1 MRKIVWM
8 IAVMV
13 GLAAAA
19 RAEDA
24 WVQVAARP
32 TLAQAQD
39 QAREYS
45 RTFTNVQGFRL
56 PSGWYGIVL
65 GPYSA
70 DQAEAQLGLL
80 LGEGMIPRDSFVA
93 RGGGFGP
100 QFWPD
105 AAAAAPPSPGE
116 AAAPAPAEAVDPA
129 DGAEA
134 ALAFEAAMTI
144 PDRQAVQDALRFA
157 GLYAGKSDGAFG
169 KATRA
174 ALAAW
179 QAGQALAPTGLLSRD
194 QRDRLLE
201 PWRQETALVGMS
213 SIAEAEAGITLD
225 LPMGLVEF
233 DRYDPPFVRYR
244 ARGGSGYEIL
254 LISMRGG
261 QEALA
266 PLHDRLLGLGLVPPG
281 GQDTVG
287 TGFLSLSG
295 ADGTRATHA
304 EAARKG
310 RFIKGFLISGPAGQ
324 DQRLK
329 RILQAMEDSF
339 TAQADTVLDAGAG
352 VASTVSQAD
361 LTAGLDV
368 RRPALSHSG
377 VYVDATGSVLTAAEG
392 LDGCAR
398 LTLDG
403 QHEARVVW
411 QDQNAGIAL
420 LAPQAALAPRAV
432 AGLAPGLPAPDAV
445 VAIGGYPYGDRLSAP
460 VVSFGTFAEGRG
472 LNGDADRAR
481 LALRAEPGDAG
492 AAVLDA
498 DGAMIGLLLP
508 RGPHTSQDLP
518 RDVAFAVPAAA
529 LAERLAASGH
539 ELTPAAPTGVLA
551 PEDLA
556 SRARAMT
563 ALVSCWK

>member
-1 MRKIVWM
+1 MRNIVWM

-13 GLAAAA
+13 GLAASA

-39 QAREYS
+39 QAREFS

-65 GPYSA
+65 GPYSS
-70 DQAEAQLGLL
+70 DQAQAQLGLL

-93 RGGGFGP
+93 QGGGFGAP
-100 QFWPD
+100 FWPD
-105 AAAAAPPSPGE
+105 TAAAAAPPPE
-116 AAAPAPAEAVDPA
+116 AETDAAPAEAADPA
-129 DGAEA
+129 DSAEA
-134 ALAFEAAMTI
+134 ALAFEAAMTAA
-144 PDRQAVQDALRFA
+144 DRQEVQDALRFA
-157 GLYAGKSDGAFG
+157 GIYDGKSDGAFG

-179 QAGQALAPTGLLSRD
+179 QAGQALAPTGLLAPD
-194 QRDRLLE
+194 QRDRLVQ
-201 PWRQETALVGMS
+201 PWRQETALVGLS
-213 SIAEAEAGITLD
+213 RVAEAEAGITVD

-233 DRYDPPFVRYR
+233 DRYDPPFARYR
-244 ARGGSGYEIL
+244 PRGGSGYEIL

-295 ADGTRATHA
+295 ADGARMARA
-304 EAARKG
+304 EATRKG
-310 RFIKGFLISGPAGQ
+310 AFIKGFLIAGPAGQ

-339 TAQADTVLDAGAG
+339 TAQPDAVLDAGAG

-368 RRPALSHSG
+368 RHPALSHSG
-377 VYVDATGSVLTAAEG
+377 VYVDAGGSVLTAAEG
-392 LDGCAR
+392 LDSCTR

-403 QHEARVVW
+403 QHEARLVW
-411 QDQNAGIAL
+411 QDRDAGIAL
-420 LAPQAALAPRAV
+420 LSPEGALAP
-432 AGLAPGLPAPDAV
+432 
-445 VAIGGYPYGDRLSAP
+445 
-460 VVSFGTFAEGRG
+460 
-472 LNGDADRAR
+472 
-481 LALRAEPGDAG
+481 
-492 AAVLDA
+492 
-498 DGAMIGLLLP
+498 
-508 RGPHTSQDLP
+508 
-518 RDVAFAVPAAA
+518 
-529 LAERLAASGH
+529 
-539 ELTPAAPTGVLA
+539 
-551 PEDLA
+551 
-556 SRARAMT
+556 
-563 ALVSCWK
+563 